1 MSAVSCAEARLQKLF
16 EERESL
22 HDEVSSH
29 SSSVRSS
36 HRLAVDPDRPLCLS
50 AGEAAEVSAGSERLS
65 CCGPGSGGGRSGERD
80 AVSSSG
86 APE

>member
-29 SSSVRSS
+29 SSVRSS
-36 HRLAVDPDRPLCLS
+36 HRLAVDPDRPLYLC

-65 CCGPGSGGGRSGERD
+65 CCGPGSRGGRSGERD